1 MSADLGKLLSIFS
14 REDEER
20 QAAQKAKALAL
31 PYINLVG
38 FPIEP
43 TALQVIPKEESLK
56 HGIVSYQKANN
67 QVRVASPVPENPNIL
82 PFLKQMALMT
92 NLDFVPTVC
101 SKTSLEFAIKQFE
114 FIEPTPPGMEKLEID
129 PSMITGARQKLVT
142 LAGIAAQIKSVSTS
156 RILEIIFGGAIHL
169 TASDVHLE
177 PSEHDVRL
185 RYRIDGVLQDV
196 VALPREVNK
205 QIANRIKYLAKMKLD
220 VQQAAQDGRFDIR
233 VGDKPVDVRVS
244 AIPGAWGEVFVMR
257 LLDQSGKL
265 LTLDDLGFSP
275 ESQKV
280 IEEAISKPHGVV
292 LNTGPTGSGKTTT
305 LYAILQKLNKPQIK
319 IITIEDP
326 IEYRINGIDQTQVK
340 PEAGY
345 SFANALKSVLRQDPD
360 IIMVGEVRD
369 RDTGETAMQA
379 ALTGHLV
386 ISTLHTNSAPSAM
399 PRLLDMGVA
408 PFLLSGSINLIMAQ
422 RLVRRICGECKGTGI
437 LNPNFQ
443 FPISNK
449 AQNPNVQSPNVSQTP
464 NPTRLTSN
472 PSTTLGAS
480 SQPCPRCNGLKYKGR
495 IAIAEV
501 LKITPRIEKLIQS
514 NGSVSDYER
523 VAREEGMR
531 PMYEDGMEKAR
542 QGVTTE
548 EEVLRVTEEEGVAR
562 PLTSG
567 GRK

>member
-1 MSADLGKLLSIFS
+1 MVKK
-14 REDEER
+14 ER
-20 QAAQKAKALAL
+20 GVKYGL
-31 PYINLVG
+31 
-38 FPIEP
+38 
-43 TALQVIPKEESLK
+43 
-56 HGIVSYQKANN
+56 VSYQKANN

-101 SKTSLEFAIKQFE
+101 SKTSLEFAVKQFD
-114 FIEPTPPGMEKLEID
+114 FIEPVPPGMEKLEID

-156 RILEIIFGGAIHL
+156 QMLEIIFGGAIHL
-169 TASDVHLE
+169 AASDVHLE
-177 PSEHDVRL
+177 PSEKNVRL

-220 VQQAAQDGRFDIR
+220 IQQAAQDGRFDIK

-275 ESQKV
+275 LNQKV

-305 LYAILQKLNKPQIK
+305 LYAILQKLNNPQIK

-326 IEYRINGIDQTQVK
+326 IEYRISGIDQTQVK
-340 PEAGY
+340 PDSGY
-345 SFANALKSVLRQDPD
+345 TFANALKSVLRQDPD

-386 ISTLHTNSAPSAM
+386 ISTLHTNSAPSAI

-422 RLVRRICGECKGTGI
+422 RLVRRICPQCKGTGLEI
-437 LNPNFQ
+437 PITKPPNFAHPTQ
-443 FPISNK
+443 PPLDKGRRGGVRATPDEHNPFQ
-449 AQNPNVQSPNVSQTP
+449 AQNPNIQK
-464 NPTRLTSN
+464 TS
-472 PSTTLGAS
+472 S
-480 SQPCPRCNGLKYKGR
+480 SAGEQPCPKCNGLKYKGR

-501 LKITPRIEKLIQS
+501 LRITPNVEKLIQAKA
-514 NGSVSDYER
+514 SVSEYER
-523 VAREEGMR
+523 AARAEGMR
-531 PMYEDGMEKAR
+531 PMYEDGMDKVR